1 MAARENKG
9 LQAALIIF
17 VLITIGLAT
26 STWVCYRDAN
36 EKSNIAKT
44 ATDNEAS
51 TTRKFAERNN
61 DARCLKYMLG
71 WDTTLAENDYE
82 GLLKGSSAEIQEI
95 AAGYKQDMEMYG
107 KGIDKPN
114 YRIVPAELLKV
125 IKAKNEELAT
135 AIEEQKK
142 LNAQLVAARE
152 EAKKEIETAKKGQE
166 EASAELVKRTA
177 DFETERKRKDGEMA
191 KIQSDKESLSGKL
204 NEAVAKSE
212 TQRKTLNDAIVKKDQ
227 LIQSQKDEI
236 KRRTENE
243 NFEVPSGQIRYV
255 NQRQGLVLINLGS
268 ADGLRP
274 QINFSVYDQD
284 ENSATR
290 AQKKAAIEVVRI
302 TDAHLAEARIIESQ
316 VKNPI
321 LPGDNIYSPIWQPGQ
336 RLRFA
341 LTGFMDIDGDGSND
355 REKVRNLIEINGGE
369 VVVEQGNDGRV
380 DAASLAKMTLQTRY
394 LVEGDLPPASA
405 MDKTSFEVHNQGR
418 NAMITKAQELGIDRI
433 TPAKILGYMGYRG
446 EEKTVNLSKG
456 AMAEPTRGKV
466 IQPKDDFRPRQPPP
480 R

>member
-1 MAARENKG
+1 E
-9 LQAALIIF
+9 
-17 VLITIGLAT
+17 
-26 STWVCYRDAN
+26 
-36 EKSNIAKT
+36 
-44 ATDNEAS
+44 
-51 TTRKFAERNN
+51 
-61 DARCLKYMLG
+61 
-71 WDTTLAENDYE
+71 
-82 GLLKGSSAEIQEI
+82 
-95 AAGYKQDMEMYG
+95 
-107 KGIDKPN
+107 
-114 YRIVPAELLKV
+114 
-125 IKAKNEELAT
+125 KAK
-135 AIEEQKK
+135 
-142 LNAQLVAARE
+142 
-152 EAKKEIETAKKGQE
+152 G
-166 EASAELVKRTA
+166 
-177 DFETERKRKDGEMA
+177 D
-191 KIQSDKESLSGKL
+191 
-204 NEAVAKSE
+204 
-212 TQRKTLNDAIVKKDQ
+212 TQRKTFNDSIVKKDQ

-236 KRRTENE
+236 KRRTEKE
-243 NFEVPSGQIRYV
+243 NFEGPSGQSRYV
-255 NQRQGLVLINLGS
+255 TQRQGLVLINLGS

-290 AQKKAAIEVVRI
+290 AQKQAASEVVRI

-394 LVEGDLPPASA
+394 LVEGDLPPPTA
-405 MDKTSFEVHNQGR
+405 MDKASFEVHNQGR
-418 NAMITKAQELGIDRI
+418 NSMITKAQELGIDRI
-433 TPAKILGYMGYRG
+433 TPAKILAYMGYRG

-456 AMAEPTRGKV
+456 AMAEPSRGKV
-466 IQPKDDFRPRQPPP
+466 IQPKDDFRPRQPPV